1 VGEDDRSLAGIKNK
15 KGEFMNIL
23 YKVRNWGDIHHPK
36 VLDVIR
42 MLLGILLFL
51 KGVQFFNNAPYL
63 RYLIIENKII
73 QQSPDLIAFL
83 IGYVTYVHL
92 VGGIL
97 VFVGLFTRLA
107 ALLQIPVVF
116 GAVFFVNILSSY
128 VNSELWLSVLVLAL
142 LFLFVIMG
150 SGPFSLDR
158 ALLKS
163 KDW

>member
-1 VGEDDRSLAGIKNK
+1 
-15 KGEFMNIL
+15 MNIL

-36 VLDVIR
+36 VLDIIR
-42 MLLGILLFL
+42 MLLGIMLFL

-73 QQSPDLIAFL
+73 QQSPDLIALL

-128 VNSELWLSVLVLAL
+128 VNSELWLSILVLAL

-163 KDW
+163 KDWS